1 MGIIPPFCDYV
12 EWIVKIEGTTSN
24 YQCFC
29 FSQAQNV
36 SIFAVGYG
44 VEANINTTVLKEI
57 GGDNVLIMYENETLG
72 YAPYVDPI
80 KKMVC
85 GKSIF
90 SQVSC
95 LPYNWFHF

>member
-57 GGDNVLIMYENETLG
+57 GGDNVLIMNEDKTLG
-72 YAPYVDPI
+72 YAPFVDPI
-80 KKMVC
+80 KNMVC
-85 GKSIF
+85 SKSIF
-90 SQVSC
+90 PQVSC
-95 LPYNWFHF
+95 LP

>member
-1 MGIIPPFCDYV
+1 MRIIPSFCDYV

-24 YQCFC
+24 YRCFC

-85 GKSIF
+85 SKSIF
-90 SQVSC
+90 PQVSC

>member
-1 MGIIPPFCDYV
+1 MRIIPTFCDYV

-24 YQCFC
+24 FGFF

-36 SIFAVGYG
+36 SIVAVGYG

-57 GGDNVLIMYENETLG
+57 GGDNVLIMNEDKTLG
-72 YAPYVDPI
+72 YAPFVDPI
-80 KKMVC
+80 KKLVC
-85 GKSIF
+85 SKSIF
-90 SQVSC
+90 SQISC

>member
-1 MGIIPPFCDYV
+1 MF
-12 EWIVKIEGTTSN
+12 
-24 YQCFC
+24 
-29 FSQAQNV
+29 FSQADNV

-44 VEANINTTVLKEI
+44 IESQINTTVLREI

-85 GKSIF
+85 SKSIF

-95 LPYNWFHF
+95 NLCN

>member
-1 MGIIPPFCDYV
+1 MF
-12 EWIVKIEGTTSN
+12 
-24 YQCFC
+24 F

-44 VEANINTTVLKEI
+44 IEAQINTTVLKEI
-57 GGDNVLIMYENETLG
+57 GGDNVLIMYEDKTLG

-80 KKMVC
+80 KNIIC
-85 GKSIF
+85 SKSIF
-90 SQVSC
+90 PQVSC

>member
-1 MGIIPPFCDYV
+1 MRIIPTFCDYV
-12 EWIVKIEGTTSN
+12 EWIVKIEGITSN
-24 YQCFC
+24 FGFF

-36 SIFAVGYG
+36 SIVAVGYG

-57 GGDNVLIMYENETLG
+57 GGDNVLIMYEDETLG

-85 GKSIF
+85 SKSIF
-90 SQVSC
+90 PQVSC

>member
-1 MGIIPPFCDYV
+1 MRIIPSFCDYV

-57 GGDNVLIMYENETLG
+57 GGDNVLIMNENETLG

-85 GKSIF
+85 SKSIF
-90 SQVSC
+90 PQVSC
-95 LPYNWFHF
+95 IPYNWFHF